1 MSGGKPGD
9 EMATGAGGGEVRG
22 SREAGQAWLQRHQS
36 LGPGSGLGLGRV
48 RARFRVRVRV
58 ISPSPSPNP
67 TNPTPYQHDDNVSHA
82 EKSGRVTPTVSA
94 EEAAMG
100 MEAVGDRPAAALF
113 NVLLGSV

>member
-1 MSGGKPGD
+1 MPSVASEGTRS
-9 EMATGAGGGEVRG
+9 ELRVRV
-22 SREAGQAWLQRHQS
+22 RVRA
-36 LGPGSGLGLGRV
+36 RV

-67 TNPTPYQHDDNVSHA
+67 INPNPYQHDDNVSHA
-82 EKSGRVTPTVSA
+82 EKSGRVTPTVSV
-94 EEAAMG
+94 EEAA